1 MVIHGRRDIL
11 CACGLLLSVDCA
23 QNVLQTSTLL
33 LAGLALTLFFFF
45 NLGCPVC
52 LLRHPRVPFNTPF
65 LSIREPFGVSFDRLH
80 PVIFFLL

>member
-1 MVIHGRRDIL
+1 MIIHGRRDIL

-45 NLGCPVC
+45 FFNLGCPVC
-52 LLRHPRVPFNTPF
+52 LLRHPRVPFNTPLKHF
-65 LSIREPFGVSFDRLH
+65 CASESPLG
-80 PVIFFLL
+80 